1 MSTLRSNFNILWRIT
16 YGYALAYKF
25 QIALAYISILG
36 MTVFPIA
43 TAWVLGNGINSI
55 LNPNQQNGF
64 FELVPVEPSL
74 AVLASF
80 IVFIGFLRGA
90 SAFGQTFFGESVSQK
105 VAYQLRNKF
114 YNHLQRLDFTFHD
127 KQHTGNLMSKATADI
142 EAVRWFIQA
151 GLIRSSF
158 MLMLLTGIILR
169 AQSINF
175 KLTLVILILVPL
187 VVWPAS
193 QTAIRLRRTWLAVQT
208 ELGHM
213 TTVLQENLSGQRV
226 VKSFSAENHEEI
238 KFKFYAER
246 VAKNSYEASM
256 LQATNSA
263 MLTTFYIITTALVVS
278 IGSHEVT
285 NGNLSIGELG
295 EFLFLLG
302 LLSAPIRMV
311 AWVVNSF
318 ARAIGAGERLFAV
331 LDSESLTLERRNAVK
346 LRMVKGHVRFEN
358 VSFSYEDSSE
368 VISNISLDIEAS
380 KVVAFLGP
388 PGSGK
393 STLMHLLPRFYDPS
407 KGQVF
412 IDNHDI
418 RDVTVDSLRA
428 NIGIVQQD
436 IFLFTDTIRSNISYS
451 NPRASYN
458 DVVKAAKIAQIHDFI
473 ISLPDGYETWVGER
487 GLTLSG
493 GQRQRISI
501 ARTMLLDPPILILDD
516 AMSNVD
522 TVTELSIS
530 NAILGL
536 TKGRTVFIVA
546 SRLSTLKNADLV
558 IGMKEGR
565 IIYKGNYNEAVRL
578 YSLDKDTQKQWDR
591 SSDQKQ
597 VDNRGNK

>member
-1 MSTLRSNFNILWRIT
+1 MSSLRSNFSILWRIT
-16 YGYALAYKF
+16 YGYALEYKL
-25 QIALAYISILG
+25 QITLAYISILG
-36 MTVFPIA
+36 MTIFPIA

-55 LNPNQQNGF
+55 LDADQQSGF
-64 FELVPVEPSL
+64 FELIPVEPSL
-74 AVLASF
+74 AILASF
-80 IVFIGFLRGA
+80 IIFTGFLRGA
-90 SAFGQTFFGESVSQK
+90 SAFGQTFFGESASQK
-105 VAYQLRNKF
+105 VAYKLRNRF
-114 YNHLQRLDFTFHD
+114 YDHLQRLNFTFHD

-142 EAVRWFIQA
+142 EAIRWFIQA

-175 KLTLVILILVPL
+175 KLTLIILILVPL
-187 VVWPAS
+187 VVWPATR
-193 QTAIRLRRTWLAVQT
+193 TAIRLRRTWLAVQT

-226 VKSFSAENHEEI
+226 VKSFSAEDHEET

-263 MLTTFYIITTALVVS
+263 MLTVFYIITTALVVF
-278 IGSHEVT
+278 IGSHEIA

-318 ARAIGAGERLFAV
+318 ARAIGAGERIFAV
-331 LDSESLTLERRNAVK
+331 LDSESLAHEQRNAVK
-346 LRMVKGHVRFEN
+346 LRVVKGHVRFEN
-358 VSFSYEDSSE
+358 VSFSYDDSSE
-368 VISNISLDIEAS
+368 VISNLSLDIKVS
-380 KVVAFLGP
+380 KIIGFLGP

-407 KGQVF
+407 KGQIF
-412 IDNHDI
+412 IDNQDI
-418 RDVTVDSLRA
+418 KNVTLDSLRA
-428 NIGIVQQD
+428 NIGIIQQD

-451 NPRASYN
+451 NPSASYN

-493 GQRQRISI
+493 GQRQRISM
-501 ARTMLLDPPILILDD
+501 ARTILLDPPILILDD

-522 TVTELSIS
+522 TVTELSIKE
-530 NAILGL
+530 ALLGL
-536 TKGRTVFIVA
+536 TKDKTVFIVA
-546 SRLSTLKNADLV
+546 SRLSTLKNADMV
-558 IGMKEGR
+558 IGMEEGR
-565 IIYKGNYNEAVRL
+565 IIYKGSYSEAVHS
-578 YSLDKDTQKQWDR
+578 YSLDRNRQKQCGD
-591 SSDQKQ
+591 SSKQKQ
-597 VDNRGNK
+597 INSRGDK